1 MINCC
6 FVIRRVTSTR
16 SRRGTLTG
24 AEIRRIGFPPGHPKW
39 SSVRGTARV
48 RRSLPVEQQSE
59 MELPS
64 TLPVDYQ
71 KALCQSLRVIDQA
84 GPFDLAVYLAGADPF
99 VSDRLGRLALS
110 KNGLQDRDRL
120 ILRWCRDQGRTVGN
134 RDGRRICTP
143 KSMISLIFMQR
154 RSGWR
159 VNAVASSAR

>member
-1 MINCC
+1 
-6 FVIRRVTSTR
+6 
-16 SRRGTLTG
+16 
-24 AEIRRIGFPPGHPKW
+24 
-39 SSVRGTARV
+39 
-48 RRSLPVEQQSE
+48 

-120 ILRWCRDQGRTVGN
+120 ILRWCRDQGIPLAIAMAGGYAPEIDDIVDIHAATV
-134 RDGRRICTP
+134 R
-143 KSMISLIFMQR
+143 L
-154 RSGWR
+154 
-159 VNAVASSAR
+159 ASERCGEFRPLS